1 LQKDNLPYAI
11 ALTGG
16 IGCGKSTVCSLL
28 SLSGFDII
36 DTDKIAKI
44 ILDDNKEKLKLLFG
58 DEYIVGHEIDR
69 QKLGRLVFSDKEA
82 RQKLES
88 FVHPLIYDEV
98 KARADE
104 LEKKQTP
111 YIVDIP
117 LYYETKNY
125 DIDKVV
131 CVYCPISIQIQRVI
145 SRDNKTPKEIDDIIK
160 SQIDIE
166 TKKQK
171 SDYVIDNTK
180 DLIHLQDE
188 VDRFKKAI
196 YHDR

>member
-1 LQKDNLPYAI
+1 MQKDNLPYAI

-82 RQKLES
+82 REKLES

-98 KARADE
+98 IARADE

-131 CVYCPISIQIQRVI
+131 CVYCPISMQIQRVI
-145 SRDNKTPKEIDDIIK
+145 SRDNKTPKEIEDIIK